1 MDLAEYPT
9 AQSDIDNLLQG
20 PNVEER
26 DNRVGLHSIL
36 PVSLQCFTLSSYTIE
51 SFDSLY

>member
-36 PVSLQCFTLSSYTIE
+36 PVSLQCFTLSSIYDRI
-51 SFDSLY
+51 L